1 MILKE
6 RDLEFNFTDAI
17 DALIFD
23 EMQDENA
30 SNYHGIGLMPRV
42 DFVVELE
49 NAILFVEVKDP
60 SHPLAQELNIQ
71 KFHQKLIEG
80 KLAKS
85 FADKYVSTFIYRW
98 AEEKVDK
105 PIHYI
110 SLVTL
115 DEELL
120 GNLTDEIK
128 ALLPPM
134 NHATPR
140 WKKQFVSNC
149 QVFNI
154 DSWNENFPKWPVT
167 RIPQVV
173 N

>member
-1 MILKE
+1 VILTE

-17 DALIFD
+17 DVLFFD

-30 SNYHGIGLMPRV
+30 SNYHGIGLMHRV

-60 SHPLAQELNIQ
+60 SHPLAEELNIQ
-71 KFHQKLIEG
+71 KFHRKITEG

-98 AEEKVDK
+98 SEEKVDK

-120 GNLTDEIK
+120 GNLTDEITT
-128 ALLPPM
+128 LLPPM
-134 NHATPR
+134 NHSVPR
-140 WKKQFVSNC
+140 WKKQFVNNC

-154 DSWNENFPKWPVT
+154 ESWNENFPKWPVRRVAT
-167 RIPQVV
+167 
-173 N
+173 